1 MGESGDRSKNASA
14 LSPPLRFTVS
24 PFRNWTSNM
33 NNNDDVQF
41 LSGYQPV
48 LEALLHRRRP
58 LYRLLVSRKKG
69 FEALLERAE
78 DAGIQ
83 ILSVSAEKVGH
94 LAATNKHQGVV
105 LECGHLPV
113 FSLEEILRYEPP
125 DGKDMLVLLA
135 GVEDPRNLGAV
146 ARTCSFLGVRA
157 LVLPS
162 KGAAPLSPSASR
174 SSAGALESLPVAIVK
189 SAPKGCQILSEAGYK
204 IIGLEKNG
212 KSLSEFT
219 EIPVKTAL
227 VIGSED
233 RALPPRVRSACSV
246 IVTIEG
252 EGPTGS
258 LNLSVAAGIAIHH
271 VIRCQKQAG

>member
-1 MGESGDRSKNASA
+1 MHSDTEE
-14 LSPPLRFTVS
+14 L
-24 PFRNWTSNM
+24 
-33 NNNDDVQF
+33 QY
-41 LSGYQPV
+41 LSGFQPV
-48 LEALLHRRRP
+48 MEALHQRRRP

-69 FEALLERAE
+69 SE
-78 DAGIQ
+78 DLIKSAGEAGIQ

-94 LAATNKHQGVV
+94 LAGTAKHQGVV

-125 DGKDMLVLLA
+125 GGKDTLVLLA

-162 KGAAPLSPSASR
+162 RGAAPLSPSASR

-189 SAPKGCQILSEAGYK
+189 SAPVGCEILSEAGYK
-204 IIGLEKNG
+204 VIGLEKGG
-212 KSLSEFT
+212 KPLSEFG
-219 EIPVKTAL
+219 EIPLKTSL

-233 RALPPRVRSACSV
+233 RALPPRVRSGCSG

-258 LNLSVAAGIAIHH
+258 LNLSVAAGIAIYH
-271 VIRCQKQAG
+271 VVKCGK